1 MIIKRNDFTKYLESK
16 ITKEQNR
23 VLQSTPGFRVK
34 YINLLSLLTE
44 MSENNYHY
52 AGSEYWQSDIYVL
65 TPETFKKI
73 FEENHPSNNTFSFHS
88 QFRLE
93 YDFIKLPSDL
103 MYKYGSILNELF
115 FDFIKN
121 NKNADFY
128 NLEYMVKMIENILKL
143 AKFKIDDF

>member
-44 MSENNYHY
+44 MSAKDYHWN
-52 AGSEYWQSDIYVL
+52 EFKQWQSDIYAL

-73 FEENHPSNNTFSFHS
+73 YEENQSLHF

-93 YDFIKLPSDL
+93 TDFNKLPSDL
-103 MYKYGSILNELF
+103 MYKYGIILNELF
-115 FDFIKN
+115 FDLIKN

>member
-1 MIIKRNDFTKYLESK
+1 
-16 ITKEQNR
+16 
-23 VLQSTPGFRVK
+23 
-34 YINLLSLLTE
+34 
-44 MSENNYHY
+44 
-52 AGSEYWQSDIYVL
+52 
-65 TPETFKKI
+65 
-73 FEENHPSNNTFSFHS
+73 
-88 QFRLE
+88 
-93 YDFIKLPSDL
+93 

>member
-52 AGSEYWQSDIYVL
+52 TGSAKWQSDIYTL

-73 FEENHPSNNTFSFHS
+73 FEEKHPSNNIFGFHS

-93 YDFIKLPSDL
+93 FDFIKLPSDL
-103 MYKYGSILNELF
+103 MYKYGIILNELF

-128 NLEYMVKMIENILKL
+128 NIKYMVKMIENILKL

>member
-44 MSENNYHY
+44 MSENDYHY
-52 AGSEYWQSDIYVL
+52 VGTAEWQSDIYAL

-73 FEENHPSNNTFSFHS
+73 FEEKHPSNIFSFHS
-88 QFRLE
+88 KFRLE
-93 YDFIKLPSDL
+93 FDFIKLPSDL
-103 MYKYGSILNELF
+103 MYKYGIILNELF

-128 NLEYMVKMIENILKL
+128 NIKYMVKMIENILKL